1 MNQLKTISVTG
12 TLTVIGIKGKNIVS
26 IATEAINLAKLLNI
40 SFDLHFKDRIIF
52 VSKKTTVKK
61 IINEI
66 TK

>member
-1 MNQLKTISVTG
+1 MKTLSTISVAG
-12 TLTVIGIKGKNIVS
+12 TITVTATVGKNIVS

-61 IINEI
+61 IIIEI